1 MMKTRTALALAA
13 AAGLALL
20 AASCSSSSTNN
31 ANKGQLQMTLAAT
44 GTTAAMPTSSGGVA
58 ADTSQGPKAVT
69 ITISAAQ
76 ARDDSGNWVDIGGT
90 YPVTVDLIALEQ
102 NGKTYTLPADLL
114 PEGHYTAIQ
123 ITISEV
129 NITLQ
134 DDTQIAITPP
144 AGGWQVLIT
153 TTFDVT
159 AGQDTTVMLNLH
171 MDQSFQNVNGVLE
184 FDPDIECDGVQ
195 HH

>member
-1 MMKTRTALALAA
+1 MTKMRTALALAA

-20 AASCSSSSTNN
+20 AASCSSSSTDTT
-31 ANKGQLQMTLAAT
+31 NKGKLQMTLAAS
-44 GTTAAMPTSSGGVA
+44 GTTAALSTSSTGVA
-58 ADTSQGPKAVT
+58 ADTSQGPKSVM

-76 ARDDSGNWVDIGGT
+76 ARDDSGNWVDIGGS
-90 YPVTVDLIALEQ
+90 YPVTVDLIALQQ

-123 ITISEV
+123 ITITGV

-144 AGGWQVLIT
+144 ADGWQVLIPT
-153 TTFDVT
+153 SFDVT
-159 AGQDTTVMLNLH
+159 AGQETTVMLNLH
-171 MDQSFQNVNGVLE
+171 MDTSFHAVDGGFE
-184 FDPDIECDGVQ
+184 FDPDIECDGV

>member
-1 MMKTRTALALAA
+1 MKMRTVVALAS

-20 AASCSSSSTNN
+20 AASCSSSDQNA
-31 ANKGQLQMTLAAT
+31 ANKGKLSMALTAS
-44 GTTAAMPTSSGGVA
+44 GTTAAPASSGGVA
-58 ADTSQGPKAVT
+58 ADSTQGPKSAT

-90 YPVTVDLIALEQ
+90 YPVEVDLVALQQ
-102 NGKTYTLPADLL
+102 NGQTYTLPPDLL

-123 ITISEV
+123 LTISGV

-144 AGGWQVLIT
+144 ADGWLVLINVS
-153 TTFDVT
+153 FDVT
-159 AGQDTTVMLNLH
+159 AGQETTVMLNLH
-171 MDQSFQNVNGVLE
+171 MDRSFHYVGGTFE
-184 FDPDIECDGVQ
+184 FDPDVECDGVR
-195 HH
+195 HD